1 MVKLTKALKEHLK
14 SYQRMKPLIAL
25 KEYIMIILCTIPYAI
40 AVNWILVPHTI
51 VGGGLTGLCEI
62 LYFASDKFIPIWL
75 SSFVCNLA
83 LLIAAFF
90 TVGWRYCVRTLWGV
104 LWYTIWLKVVEIPA
118 EPVITDPFMAVI
130 LGGLFMGSFL
140 GIVFLNNGS
149 TGGVD
154 IVAMIVNK
162 FKHLPMGRVLMA
174 CDIVI
179 ILCAYFLP
187 EIKELPFGRGL
198 EKILFGLCYT
208 FMAGTAVDWVLNR
221 TRQSVQFFIFSTKYE
236 EIAQRMN
243 TRAVGYGQAQNS
255 TAIDRNNM
263 LQYVS
268 PQDLKSF
275 GLIPELVGR
284 LPVLTYLQP
293 LDKQA
298 LRNILTEPKN
308 SIIRQYKKLF
318 EMDGIKLT
326 FEEKALNYIVDKAV
340 EFKLG
345 ARGLR
350 SICEAIMMDAMYEMP
365 STERKT
371 LKITEEYARKKVE
384 HTNSSKFKSE

>member
-1 MVKLTKALKEHLK
+1 MSKGKLRELLKD
-14 SYQRMKPLIAL
+14 YQRMKPLIAI
-25 KEYIMIILCTIPYAI
+25 KEYLMIIVATIPYAI

-62 LYFASDKFIPIWL
+62 IYFATDTFVPIWL

-104 LWYTIWLKVVEIPA
+104 LWYTIWLKVIEIPA
-118 EPVITDPFMAVI
+118 EPVVSDPFMSVI

-162 FKHLPMGRVLMA
+162 YRHLPMGRVLMT

-198 EKILFGLCYT
+198 EQILFGLCYT

-236 EIAQRMN
+236 EIAQAIMTQVPRGVTLMD
-243 TRAVGYGQAQNS
+243 AQGGYSKEPMKVVTTIARQHESATIFRLVN
-255 TAIDRNNM
+255 AIDPNAF
-263 LQYVS
+263 VS
-268 PQDLKSF
+268 QSQVRGVF
-275 GLIPELVGR
+275 GQGFE
-284 LPVLTYLQP
+284 
-293 LDKQA
+293 
-298 LRNILTEPKN
+298 
-308 SIIRQYKKLF
+308 SIR
-318 EMDGIKLT
+318 
-326 FEEKALNYIVDKAV
+326 EKA
-340 EFKLG
+340 
-345 ARGLR
+345 
-350 SICEAIMMDAMYEMP
+350 
-365 STERKT
+365 
-371 LKITEEYARKKVE
+371 
-384 HTNSSKFKSE
+384 

>member
-1 MVKLTKALKEHLK
+1 MSKGKIRELLKD
-14 SYQRMKPLIAL
+14 YQRMKPLIAI
-25 KEYIMIILCTIPYAI
+25 KEYIMIIIATIPYAI

-62 LYFASDKFIPIWL
+62 IYFATDAFVPIWL

-104 LWYTIWLKVVEIPA
+104 LWYTIWLKVIEIPA

-162 FKHLPMGRVLMA
+162 YKHLPMGRVLMA

-187 EIKELPFGRGL
+187 EIKELPFGQGL

-236 EIAQRMN
+236 EIA
-243 TRAVGYGQAQNS
+243 
-255 TAIDRNNM
+255 
-263 LQYVS
+263 
-268 PQDLKSF
+268 
-275 GLIPELVGR
+275 
-284 LPVLTYLQP
+284 
-293 LDKQA
+293 
-298 LRNILTEPKN
+298 
-308 SIIRQYKKLF
+308 
-318 EMDGIKLT
+318 
-326 FEEKALNYIVDKAV
+326 
-340 EFKLG
+340 
-345 ARGLR
+345 
-350 SICEAIMMDAMYEMP
+350 EAIMTQVP
-365 STERKT
+365 RGVT
-371 LKITEEYARKKVE
+371 LMEAQGGYSKEPMKVVTTIARQHESATIFRLVNAIDPNAFVSQSQVRGVFGQGFESIKEKA
-384 HTNSSKFKSE
+384 

>member
-1 MVKLTKALKEHLK
+1 MSKGKLRELLKD
-14 SYQRMKPLIAL
+14 YQRMKPLITI
-25 KEYIMIILCTIPYAI
+25 KEYLMIIIATIPYAI

-62 LYFASDKFIPIWL
+62 IYFATDKFVPIWL

-83 LLIAAFF
+83 LLIAAYF

-104 LWYTIWLKVVEIPA
+104 LWYTIWLKVIEIPA
-118 EPVITDPFMAVI
+118 DPVISDPFMAVI

-162 FKHLPMGRVLMA
+162 YKHLPMGRVLMS

-187 EIKELPFGRGL
+187 EIKELPFGEGL

-221 TRQSVQFFIFSTKYE
+221 TRQSVQFFIFSSKYA
-236 EIAQRMN
+236 EIA
-243 TRAVGYGQAQNS
+243 
-255 TAIDRNNM
+255 
-263 LQYVS
+263 
-268 PQDLKSF
+268 
-275 GLIPELVGR
+275 
-284 LPVLTYLQP
+284 
-293 LDKQA
+293 
-298 LRNILTEPKN
+298 
-308 SIIRQYKKLF
+308 
-318 EMDGIKLT
+318 
-326 FEEKALNYIVDKAV
+326 
-340 EFKLG
+340 
-345 ARGLR
+345 
-350 SICEAIMMDAMYEMP
+350 EAIMTQVPRGVTLMDAQGGYSKEP
-365 STERKT
+365 IKV
-371 LKITEEYARKKVE
+371 ITTIARQHESATIFRLVNAIDPNAFISQSQVRGVFGQGFESIKEKA
-384 HTNSSKFKSE
+384 

>member
-1 MVKLTKALKEHLK
+1 MFRLKKAIKEQLK
-14 SYQRMKPLIAL
+14 SYQRMKPLIAI

-62 LYFASDKFIPIWL
+62 LYFATDTFVPIWL
-75 SSFVCNLA
+75 SSFVCNLS

-104 LWYTIWLKVVEIPA
+104 LWYTIWLKVIEIPA
-118 EPVITDPFMAVI
+118 DPVITDPFMAVI

-236 EIAQRMN
+236 EIA
-243 TRAVGYGQAQNS
+243 
-255 TAIDRNNM
+255 
-263 LQYVS
+263 
-268 PQDLKSF
+268 
-275 GLIPELVGR
+275 
-284 LPVLTYLQP
+284 
-293 LDKQA
+293 
-298 LRNILTEPKN
+298 
-308 SIIRQYKKLF
+308 
-318 EMDGIKLT
+318 
-326 FEEKALNYIVDKAV
+326 
-340 EFKLG
+340 
-345 ARGLR
+345 
-350 SICEAIMMDAMYEMP
+350 EAIMTQVPRGVTLMDAQGGYSKEPMKVV
-365 STERKT
+365 TT
-371 LKITEEYARKKVE
+371 IARQHESATIFRLVNAIDPNAFVSQSQVRGVFGQGFE
-384 HTNSSKFKSE
+384 SIRDRT

>member
-1 MVKLTKALKEHLK
+1 MSKGKIRELLKD
-14 SYQRMKPLIAL
+14 YQRMKPLITI
-25 KEYIMIILCTIPYAI
+25 KEYLMIIVATIPYAI

-62 LYFASDKFIPIWL
+62 IYFATDAFVPIWL

-83 LLIAAFF
+83 LLVAAFF

-104 LWYTIWLKVVEIPA
+104 LWYTIWLKVIEIPA
-118 EPVITDPFMAVI
+118 EPIITDPFMAVI

-162 FKHLPMGRVLMA
+162 YKHLPMGRVLMA

-187 EIKELPFGRGL
+187 EIKELPFGQGL

-221 TRQSVQFFIFSTKYE
+221 TRQSVQFFIFSSKYE
-236 EIAQRMN
+236 EIA
-243 TRAVGYGQAQNS
+243 
-255 TAIDRNNM
+255 
-263 LQYVS
+263 
-268 PQDLKSF
+268 
-275 GLIPELVGR
+275 
-284 LPVLTYLQP
+284 
-293 LDKQA
+293 
-298 LRNILTEPKN
+298 
-308 SIIRQYKKLF
+308 
-318 EMDGIKLT
+318 
-326 FEEKALNYIVDKAV
+326 
-340 EFKLG
+340 
-345 ARGLR
+345 
-350 SICEAIMMDAMYEMP
+350 EAIMTQVP
-365 STERKT
+365 RGVT
-371 LKITEEYARKKVE
+371 LMEAQGGYSKEPMKVVTTIARQHESATIFRLVNAIDPNAFVSQSQVRGVFGQGFESIKEKA
-384 HTNSSKFKSE
+384 